1 MTLTQLGIMLATFAA
16 LGAAI
21 KAGPPVWSFIRTI
34 AAIPRMIESIWSEF
48 GRNGGSTTRDRIEH
62 IAREVATTVELSHR
76 SDALLSMHT
85 AQDSVMF
92 KLIADRLGSIETIV
106 VRAGE
111 QEEAHASERKQEFD
125 KQTENGRKST

>member
-1 MTLTQLGIMLATFAA
+1 MTLTQFGVALATFAA

-21 KAGPPVWSFIRTI
+21 KAGPSVWAFVRTI

-62 IAREVATTVELSHR
+62 IAREVTTTVDLAHR

-92 KLIADRLGSIETIV
+92 QLIADRLGSIESAV

-111 QEEAHASERKQEFD
+111 QEETHASERKPEYDQH
-125 KQTENGRKST
+125 TRPA